1 MIEFIRLS
9 MYPVS
14 GERGK
19 LCFAPLF
26 SYNSEDPARGGT
38 LCSPIGHSTG
48 REVIRDNEKQ
58 NHRNWCR

>member
-19 LCFAPLF
+19 LRFAPLF
-26 SYNSEDPARGGT
+26 SCNSEDPARGGT
-38 LCSPIGHSTG
+38 LCS
-48 REVIRDNEKQ
+48 
-58 NHRNWCR
+58 HRAQHRKGSDPGQ

>member
-26 SYNSEDPARGGT
+26 SCNSEDPARGGT
-38 LCSPIGHSTG
+38 WCSPSGTAQEG
-48 REVIRDNEKQ
+48 K
-58 NHRNWCR
+58 

>member
-19 LCFAPLF
+19 LRFAPLCF
-26 SYNSEDPARGGT
+26 HVTQKIPPAEEHCAPRWAQHRKGSDPG
-38 LCSPIGHSTG
+38 
-48 REVIRDNEKQ
+48 Q
-58 NHRNWCR
+58 